1 MNKKDKKR
9 TLNSRFLFTSLICAI
24 LFLISGLWVFLIPL
38 LPVLLG
44 LGIRLLL
51 LSKRNV
57 NTDQTKEAP
66 SSPAPQPAPLDEND
80 SFGHIQLR
88 IAELVRHQF
97 PKARWVWENPNARFD
112 IENGAPL
119 FIRLNR
125 AGGFRRATVILNGD
139 DVDDL
144 SFCVTETPPTDTEND
159 TPEEDEEELPPPPKE
174 NKELET
180 LKAMGGI
187 SYDNVKTL
195 MNLPDLDDMDYDP
208 AGVYQALTG
217 QEKADASSQDCMSVV
232 LNRVTEKVTQ
242 LSRRA
247 EPAQEK
253 SGQTYTY
260 VETDFIKALKNGY
273 LVEIQEPTTIMQP
286 GVLVGLNSLLEQTGS
301 ITLPTGEIIQRHPD
315 TVIVVTTNVS
325 YEGCRGLNQSVVD
338 RMSLVRDVELPT
350 PEVMVQRAMS
360 VTGCT
365 DEEMVGQMVQVTND
379 LSEYMRKNMISDGAC
394 GMRSLIDWINSTEIT
409 GDPYTSAIYTII
421 SKASAEPENQEAF
434 ISTVLEPVFAPPK
447 KKAS

>member
-24 LFLISGLWVFLIPL
+24 LFLISGLWVLLIPL

-159 TPEEDEEELPPPPKE
+159 TPEEDEEELPPPPRE
-174 NKELET
+174 NYELMAFEWVDANILWLNDLMNEAIARSESTLLIPSESLPVVPCWPALCSELERRHS
-180 LKAMGGI
+180 LK
-187 SYDNVKTL
+187 S
-195 MNLPDLDDMDYDP
+195 
-208 AGVYQALTG
+208 
-217 QEKADASSQDCMSVV
+217 
-232 LNRVTEKVTQ
+232 
-242 LSRRA
+242 
-247 EPAQEK
+247 
-253 SGQTYTY
+253 
-260 VETDFIKALKNGY
+260 
-273 LVEIQEPTTIMQP
+273 
-286 GVLVGLNSLLEQTGS
+286 
-301 ITLPTGEIIQRHPD
+301 
-315 TVIVVTTNVS
+315 VIV
-325 YEGCRGLNQSVVD
+325 EDGIK
-338 RMSLVRDVELPT
+338 VELPT
-350 PEVMVQRAMS
+350 Q
-360 VTGCT
+360 
-365 DEEMVGQMVQVTND
+365 
-379 LSEYMRKNMISDGAC
+379 
-394 GMRSLIDWINSTEIT
+394 
-409 GDPYTSAIYTII
+409 
-421 SKASAEPENQEAF
+421 
-434 ISTVLEPVFAPPK
+434 
-447 KKAS
+447 